1 MQIKYTKPLQ
11 GPTFLQAVFC
21 LKGVYMFG
29 KAPGKNAGEMKFVVA
44 FRINDD
50 VTKQLIQR
58 VIDSG
63 YQPEQIARYALKK
76 YLNELSHAEV

>member
-1 MQIKYTKPLQ
+1 
-11 GPTFLQAVFC
+11 
-21 LKGVYMFG
+21 MFG
-29 KAPGKNAGEMKFVVA
+29 EAPGKNAGEMKFVVA

-50 VTKQLIQR
+50 VTKQLMQR

-76 YLNELSHAEV
+76 YLNELRHTEG